1 MLVSELTVDKALP
14 LTKTSVLSS
23 WATIIT
29 FSKLL
34 LPTPLT
40 KIYSVPIFSIPTSWS
55 MPKSLPFLT
64 VWSLDPAMEPEF
76 TTTGLSDEIKVPIKP
91 PPLAVLNGCI
101 PWGSSEFPSAALTAT
116 MYDWPLFKLITI
128 SL

>member
-1 MLVSELTVDKALP
+1 M
-14 LTKTSVLSS
+14 
-23 WATIIT
+23 
-29 FSKLL
+29 

-76 TTTGLSDEIKVPIKP
+76 TTTGLSDEIKVPIRP

-101 PWGSSEFPSAALTAT
+101 P
-116 MYDWPLFKLITI
+116 
-128 SL
+128 